1 MSSGYRGYIVSG
13 PVRGVSFPQSV
24 QHLVVRDYARRSG
37 LTYHHHLTEYAMPGS
52 SMMLAS
58 LLDELDDLEG
68 IILFSLYTL
77 PRSRERRRRV
87 YDRILGAGKAMHAA
101 LEGLTVREAG
111 DTAAWDDLIDIA
123 AVLPATPFGGRYE
136 KNGAPF
142 GPNGDAQIAAFTAG
156 PSLRS

>member
-1 MSSGYRGYIVSG
+1 MSSGFRGYIVSG

-37 LTYHHHLTEYAMPGS
+37 LIYHHHLTEYAMPGS
-52 SMMLAS
+52 SMMLTT
-58 LLDELDDLEG
+58 LLDELDALEG

-77 PRSRERRRRV
+77 PRSRERRRQV
-87 YDRILGAGKAMHAA
+87 YERILGAGKSMHAA
-101 LEGLTVREAG
+101 LEGLTLRAAG
-111 DTAAWDDLIDIA
+111 DTAAWDDLIEIA

-142 GPNGDAQIAAFTAG
+142 GPDGDALVAALTSGSAG
-156 PSLRS
+156 